1 MIGIIIVTHGNLA
14 LELKSAME
22 HILGIQ
28 KNIEIISIKPD
39 DDLEIKK
46 SALEESI
53 KKVDEENG
61 VIILTDMFGGTPSNL
76 AISLLKIGKVE
87 IISGVNLPMLIKLI
101 GLRDSND
108 LQKVA
113 TESKES
119 AQKYISIA
127 SEILSS
133 LAMEIYF

>member
-76 AISLLKIGKVE
+76 AKFEGVPPNMSVKIITPFSSSTFFIDSSKADFLISKSSSGLID
-87 IISGVNLPMLIKLI
+87 IISI
-101 GLRDSND
+101 
-108 LQKVA
+108 
-113 TESKES
+113 
-119 AQKYISIA
+119 
-127 SEILSS
+127 
-133 LAMEIYF
+133 FF